1 MRYRGPAIILDHPY
15 NLEVPMPDAS
25 RKMIDCR
32 RIPSDRNC
40 SITISG
46 TEEEVL
52 TLAVRHAVEEHG
64 HTASPELREK
74 LRGALVDEP
83 AEIHA

>member
-1 MRYRGPAIILDHPY
+1 LRNRRPLVILDHPHTF
-15 NLEVPMPDAS
+15 EVSMPDAS

-32 RIPSDRNC
+32 RIPSERNC

-52 TLAVRHAVEEHG
+52 TVALRHAIEEHG
-64 HTASPELREK
+64 HTASPELREQ

-83 AEIHA
+83 SEIHA

>member
-1 MRYRGPAIILDHPY
+1 M
-15 NLEVPMPDAS
+15 S

-32 RIPSDRNC
+32 RYPSEPQC
-40 SITISG
+40 TINVTE

-52 TLAVRHAVEEHG
+52 TVIVRHAIEEHG
-64 HTASPELREK
+64 YANTPDLRDRMRQ
-74 LRGALVDEP
+74 LLVDEP

>member
-1 MRYRGPAIILDHPY
+1 
-15 NLEVPMPDAS
+15 MPGAS

-32 RIPSDRNC
+32 RIPSERNC

-52 TLAVRHAVEEHG
+52 TVALRHAVEEHG
-64 HTASPELREK
+64 HTSSPELREK
-74 LRGALVDEP
+74 LRDALVDEP
-83 AEIHA
+83 SEVHA

>member
-1 MRYRGPAIILDHPY
+1 MS
-15 NLEVPMPDAS
+15 DAS

-32 RIPSDRNC
+32 RLPSDRKC
-40 SITISG
+40 SVTISG

-64 HTASPELREK
+64 HTPSPELREQ
-74 LRGALVDEP
+74 LRSALVDEP
-83 AEIHA
+83 SEIHA

>member
-1 MRYRGPAIILDHPY
+1 
-15 NLEVPMPDAS
+15 MPDAS

-32 RIPSDRNC
+32 RIPSERNC

-52 TLAVRHAVEEHG
+52 NLAVRHAVEEHG

-74 LRGALVDEP
+74 LRSALVDEP